1 MYKAIRR
8 RIDARSDLLAATG
21 SRIRIRIYEVI
32 YCSQPDQ
39 HLSLTFFK
47 KNQSKFTPLLS
58 KITLR
63 L

>member
-1 MYKAIRR
+1 MREVT
-8 RIDARSDLLAATG
+8 LLAATG